1 MPFIIRLILLTLIAG
16 TVAGCSG
23 NTEKGKNTGG
33 DVAPVPR
40 RHAYPRIVIPDS
52 LYSDMVVGTTALHI
66 AVSDAAIVT
75 QRISDAGNSQFVNAA
90 YPKFNSTIFFTV
102 TPVDPTT
109 VGDVIA
115 NRMERVRLNLG
126 GSDTELLEFDSPGG
140 FENKLF
146 VSRGDISTPVQFVA
160 TDGTNFV
167 VSGAAFV
174 RDASPAT
181 ADSIAPV
188 VNMLRR
194 DILHALKSMHR

>member
-23 NTEKGKNTGG
+23 NTEPGRNAA

-40 RHAYPRIVIPDS
+40 RHAYPRVEIPDS
-52 LYSDMVVGTTALHI
+52 VYTDMAAGTTTLHI
-66 AVSDAAIVT
+66 AVSDAATVT
-75 QRISDAGNSQFVNAA
+75 LRISDDGNSQFVDAA
-90 YPKFNSTIFFTV
+90 YPDFNSTIFFTV
-102 TPVDPTT
+102 TPVDRATA
-109 VGDVIA
+109 GDVIA
-115 NRMERVRLNLG
+115 NRMERIRLNLG
-126 GSDTELLEFDSPGG
+126 SSDAELFEFDSPGG

-146 VSRGDISTPVQFVA
+146 VSRGDISTPVQFIA
-160 TDGTNFV
+160 TDGNAFV

-188 VNMLRR
+188 VDMLRR
-194 DILHALKSMHR
+194 DILHALKTMHR

>member
-102 TPVDPTT
+102 TPVTRP
-109 VGDVIA
+109 
-115 NRMERVRLNLG
+115 L
-126 GSDTELLEFDSPGG
+126 S
-140 FENKLF
+140 
-146 VSRGDISTPVQFVA
+146 A
-160 TDGTNFV
+160 T
-167 VSGAAFV
+167 
-174 RDASPAT
+174 
-181 ADSIAPV
+181 
-188 VNMLRR
+188 
-194 DILHALKSMHR
+194 